1 MKQVLNMVEPSS
13 DPDPDAARR
22 RRRSV
27 NAVKEGLRELRTQ
40 LAALNH
46 RVGSEASLRDA
57 DLDTF
62 DLVSRHGPLSPSAL
76 AKRAGLHPA
85 TMTGVLDRL
94 EAGGWIAR
102 SRDPVDRRAITVS
115 AVSTRSAD
123 MLRMFRGMNEA
134 MDEVCAGYDD
144 VQLATIQD
152 FLARAAQAG
161 QESAAQLA
169 G

>member
-1 MKQVLNMVEPSS
+1 MSDATSS
-13 DPDPDAARR
+13 PERR
-22 RRRSV
+22 RAV

-62 DLVSRHGPLSPSAL
+62 DLVARHGPISPSAL
-76 AKRAGLHPA
+76 ARLAGLHPA

-94 EAGGWIAR
+94 EAGDWI
-102 SRDPVDRRAITVS
+102 SRTRDGADRRAI
-115 AVSTRSAD
+115 AVAANPAKTGD
-123 MLRMFRGMNEA
+123 MLGLFAGMNHA
-134 MDEVCAGYDD
+134 MDAVCADFDD
-144 VQLATIQD
+144 AQLATIQS

-161 QESAAQLA
+161 HESAELLVP
-169 G
+169 

>member
-1 MKQVLNMVEPSS
+1 MDTMMSELESAR
-13 DPDPDAARR
+13 DRR
-22 RRRSV
+22 RAV

-62 DLVSRHGPLSPSAL
+62 DLVARHGPLSPSAL
-76 AKRAGLHPA
+76 ARLAGLHPA

-94 EAGGWIAR
+94 EAGDWISRAR
-102 SRDPVDRRAITVS
+102 DATDRRAI
-115 AVSTRSAD
+115 AVTANPAKSGD
-123 MLRMFRGMNEA
+123 MLRLFAGMNHA
-134 MDEVCAGYDD
+134 MDAVCAEYDD
-144 VQLATIQD
+144 AQLATIES

-161 QESAAQLA
+161 HESAEMLVP
-169 G
+169 

>member
-1 MKQVLNMVEPSS
+1 MN
-13 DPDPDAARR
+13 DPISARERR
-22 RRRSV
+22 RAV

-62 DLVSRHGPLSPSAL
+62 DLVARHGPINPGAL
-76 AKRAGLHPA
+76 ARLAGLHPA

-94 EAGGWIAR
+94 EAGDWIVR
-102 SRDPVDRRAITVS
+102 TRDAADRRAISVS
-115 AVSTRSAD
+115 ANPAKTGD
-123 MLRMFRGMNEA
+123 MLRLFAGMNQA
-134 MDEVCAGYDD
+134 MDAVCADFDD
-144 VQLATIQD
+144 AQLATIQA

-161 QESAAQLA
+161 RESAELLVP
-169 G
+169 

>member
-1 MKQVLNMVEPSS
+1 MEQIVSDSTSS
-13 DPDPDAARR
+13 AERR
-22 RRRSV
+22 RAV

-62 DLVSRHGPLSPSAL
+62 DLIARHGPISPSAL
-76 AKRAGLHPA
+76 ARLAGLHPA

-94 EAGGWIAR
+94 ESGDWISRTRGGA
-102 SRDPVDRRAITVS
+102 DRRAI
-115 AVSTRSAD
+115 AVAANPAKTGD
-123 MLRMFRGMNEA
+123 MLRLFAGMNHA
-134 MDEVCAGYDD
+134 MDAVCADYDD
-144 VQLATIQD
+144 AQLATIQS

-161 QESAAQLA
+161 HESAELLVP
-169 G
+169 

>member
-1 MKQVLNMVEPSS
+1 MS
-13 DPDPDAARR
+13 DTVNARDRR
-22 RRRSV
+22 RAV

-62 DLVSRHGPLSPSAL
+62 DLVARHGPISPSTL
-76 AKRAGLHPA
+76 ARLAGLHPA

-94 EAGGWIAR
+94 EAGDWISR
-102 SRDPVDRRAITVS
+102 TRDPADRRAI
-115 AVSTRSAD
+115 AVSTNPAKTAD
-123 MLRMFRGMNEA
+123 MLRLFAGMNHA
-134 MDEVCAGYDD
+134 MDAVCAEYDD
-144 VQLATIQD
+144 AQLATIQS

-161 QESAAQLA
+161 RESAELLVP
-169 G
+169 

>member
-1 MKQVLNMVEPSS
+1 MDQIVN
-13 DPDPDAARR
+13 DAMSARER
-22 RRRSV
+22 RQAV

-62 DLVSRHGPLSPSAL
+62 DLIARHGPINPSAL
-76 AKRAGLHPA
+76 ARLAGLHPA

-94 EAGGWIAR
+94 EAGDWI
-102 SRDPVDRRAITVS
+102 SRTRDGSDRRAI
-115 AVSTRSAD
+115 AVAANPAKAGD
-123 MLRMFRGMNEA
+123 MLRLFAGMNHA
-134 MDEVCAGYDD
+134 MDAVCADYDD
-144 VQLATIQD
+144 GQLETIQS

-161 QESAAQLA
+161 HDSAELLA
-169 G
+169 P

>member
-1 MKQVLNMVEPSS
+1 MSASE
-13 DPDPDAARR
+13 RR
-22 RRRSV
+22 RAV

-62 DLVSRHGPLSPSAL
+62 DLVARHGPISPSAL
-76 AKRAGLHPA
+76 ARLAGLHPA

-94 EAGGWIAR
+94 EAGDWI
-102 SRDPVDRRAITVS
+102 SRTRDAADRRAI
-115 AVSTRSAD
+115 AVASNPAKTGD
-123 MLRMFRGMNEA
+123 MLRLFAGMNHA
-134 MDEVCAGYDD
+134 MDAVCADYDD
-144 VQLATIQD
+144 AQLATIQS

-161 QESAAQLA
+161 HESAELLVP
-169 G
+169 

>member
-1 MKQVLNMVEPSS
+1 MDQIVSESES
-13 DPDPDAARR
+13 ARDRR
-22 RRRSV
+22 RAV

-62 DLVSRHGPLSPSAL
+62 DLVARHGPLSPSAL
-76 AKRAGLHPA
+76 ARLAGLHPA

-94 EAGGWIAR
+94 EAGDWI
-102 SRDPVDRRAITVS
+102 SRTRDGADRRAIVVT
-115 AVSTRSAD
+115 ANPAKTGD
-123 MLRMFRGMNEA
+123 MLRLFAGMNHA
-134 MDEVCAGYDD
+134 MDAVCAEYDD
-144 VQLATIQD
+144 AQLATIQS

-161 QESAAQLA
+161 HESAEMLVP
-169 G
+169 

>member
-1 MKQVLNMVEPSS
+1 MS
-13 DPDPDAARR
+13 DPVSARDRR
-22 RRRSV
+22 RAV

-62 DLVSRHGPLSPSAL
+62 DLVARHGPINPGAL
-76 AKRAGLHPA
+76 ARLAGLHPA

-94 EAGGWIAR
+94 EAGDWIVR
-102 SRDPVDRRAITVS
+102 TRDATDRRAISVS
-115 AVSTRSAD
+115 ANPAKTGD
-123 MLRMFRGMNEA
+123 MLRLFSGMNQA
-134 MDEVCAGYDD
+134 MDAVCADFDD
-144 VQLATIQD
+144 AQLATIQT

-161 QESAAQLA
+161 RESAELLVP
-169 G
+169 

>member
-1 MKQVLNMVEPSS
+1 MDTMMSELESAR
-13 DPDPDAARR
+13 DRR
-22 RRRSV
+22 RAV

-62 DLVSRHGPLSPSAL
+62 DLVARHGPLSPGAL
-76 AKRAGLHPA
+76 ARLAGLHPA

-94 EAGGWIAR
+94 EAGDWISRAR
-102 SRDPVDRRAITVS
+102 DAADRRAI
-115 AVSTRSAD
+115 AVTANPAKSGD
-123 MLRMFRGMNEA
+123 MLRLFAGMNHA
-134 MDEVCAGYDD
+134 MDAVCAEYDD
-144 VQLATIQD
+144 AQLATIES

-161 QESAAQLA
+161 HESAEMLVP
-169 G
+169 

>member
-1 MKQVLNMVEPSS
+1 MS
-13 DPDPDAARR
+13 DPLSARDR
-22 RRRSV
+22 RHAV

-62 DLVSRHGPLSPSAL
+62 DLVARHGPINPGAL
-76 AKRAGLHPA
+76 ARLAGLHPA

-94 EAGGWIAR
+94 ESGDWIVR
-102 SRDPVDRRAITVS
+102 TRDAADRRAISVS
-115 AVSTRSAD
+115 ANPSKTGD
-123 MLRMFRGMNEA
+123 MLRLFAGMNQA
-134 MDEVCAGYDD
+134 MDAVCADYDD
-144 VQLATIQD
+144 AQLATIQS

-161 QESAAQLA
+161 RESAELLVP
-169 G
+169 

>member
-1 MKQVLNMVEPSS
+1 MEWVLKMAESMA
-13 DPDPDAARR
+13 DPDSVRQRR
-22 RRRSV
+22 RAV
-27 NAVKEGLRELRTQ
+27 NAVKDGLRELRTQ

-62 DLVSRHGPLSPSAL
+62 DLVARHGPLSPSAL
-76 AKRAGLHPA
+76 AKLAGLHPA

-94 EAGGWIAR
+94 ESGGWIAR
-102 SRDPVDRRAITVS
+102 SRDADDRRAIAIS
-115 AVSTRSAD
+115 AIPTRSAD
-123 MLRMFRGMNEA
+123 MLRLFGGMNRA

-144 VQLATIQD
+144 AQLATIRD
-152 FLARAAQAG
+152 FLERAARAG
-161 QESAAQLA
+161 QESAAELA

>member
-1 MKQVLNMVEPSS
+1 MDQIVS
-13 DPDPDAARR
+13 DVTSAADRR
-22 RRRSV
+22 RAV

-62 DLVSRHGPLSPSAL
+62 DLIARHGPISPTAL
-76 AKRAGLHPA
+76 ARLAGLHPA

-94 EAGGWIAR
+94 EAGDWI
-102 SRDPVDRRAITVS
+102 SRTRDTTDRRATVV
-115 AVSTRSAD
+115 AANPAKTGD
-123 MLRMFRGMNEA
+123 MLRLFAGMNQA
-134 MDEVCAGYDD
+134 MDAVCADFDD
-144 VQLATIQD
+144 AQLATIQT

-161 QESAAQLA
+161 HESAELLVP
-169 G
+169 

>member
-1 MKQVLNMVEPSS
+1 MS
-13 DPDPDAARR
+13 DPVSARDRR
-22 RRRSV
+22 RAV

-62 DLVSRHGPLSPSAL
+62 DLVARHGPINPGAL
-76 AKRAGLHPA
+76 ARLAGLHPA

-94 EAGGWIAR
+94 EAGDWIVR
-102 SRDPVDRRAITVS
+102 TRDATDRRAISVS
-115 AVSTRSAD
+115 ANPAKTGD
-123 MLRMFRGMNEA
+123 MLRLFSGMNQA
-134 MDEVCAGYDD
+134 MDAVCADFDD
-144 VQLATIQD
+144 AQLATIQS

-161 QESAAQLA
+161 RESAELLVP
-169 G
+169 

>member
-1 MKQVLNMVEPSS
+1 MS
-13 DPDPDAARR
+13 DPVSARDRR
-22 RRRSV
+22 RAV

-62 DLVSRHGPLSPSAL
+62 DLVARHGPINPGAL
-76 AKRAGLHPA
+76 ARLAGLHPA

-94 EAGGWIAR
+94 EAGDWIVR
-102 SRDPVDRRAITVS
+102 TRDATDRRAISVS
-115 AVSTRSAD
+115 ANPAKTGD
-123 MLRMFRGMNEA
+123 MLRLFSGMNQA
-134 MDEVCAGYDD
+134 MDAVCADYDD
-144 VQLATIQD
+144 AQLATIQS

-161 QESAAQLA
+161 RESAELLVP
-169 G
+169 

>member
-1 MKQVLNMVEPSS
+1 MS
-13 DPDPDAARR
+13 DPVSARDRR
-22 RRRSV
+22 RAV

-62 DLVSRHGPLSPSAL
+62 DLVARHGPINPGAL
-76 AKRAGLHPA
+76 ARLAGLHPA

-94 EAGGWIAR
+94 EAGDWIVR
-102 SRDPVDRRAITVS
+102 TRDATDRRAISVS
-115 AVSTRSAD
+115 ANPAKTGD
-123 MLRMFRGMNEA
+123 MLRLFAGMNQA
-134 MDEVCAGYDD
+134 MDAVCADFDD
-144 VQLATIQD
+144 AQLATIQT

-161 QESAAQLA
+161 RESAELLVP
-169 G
+169 